1 MTTYTTRRALMQ
13 RIAATAAVTAAPIQL
28 AFGQNAEFA
37 YKYAHNMPP
46 THAVNIRLTE
56 AAKAL
61 KEETG
66 GRVDL
71 QIFPANQL
79 GSDTDTLGQ
88 LRAGGVEFFNLSGLI
103 LATLIPTVSISA
115 IGFAFNDYDA
125 VWKAMDGDLGA
136 YIRSQIAKV
145 GLVGLEKPF
154 DNGFRQMTSS
164 TKPIQSPA
172 DLQGFKMR
180 VPVSPMS
187 TSLFKSF
194 GAAPAA
200 INVVELYTALQ
211 TGLVDGQENPLAII
225 QSFKFNEVQKYC
237 SITNHMW
244 DGFWCLAN
252 RRAWEKL
259 PENLRTVVAKH
270 INGAA
275 VQERADLQAHNDA
288 LQKELEATGM
298 QFNTTKADDFRQVL
312 GKSGFYAEWKKKM
325 GNEGWA
331 ALEKATGATFA

>member
-1 MTTYTTRRALMQ
+1 MTHYTTRRALIQ
-13 RIAATAAVTAAPIQL
+13 RMAATAAITAAPIQL

-37 YKYAHNMPP
+37 YKYAHNLPP
-46 THAVNIRLTE
+46 THAVNLRLNE
-56 AAKAL
+56 AAKAI
-61 KEETG
+61 KEATG
-66 GRVDL
+66 GRVDI
-71 QIFPANQL
+71 QVFPANQL
-79 GSDTDTLGQ
+79 GSDTDTLSQ
-88 LRAGGVEFFNLSGLI
+88 LRSGGVEFFNLSGLI

-115 IGFAFNDYDA
+115 IGFAFSDYDA

-172 DLQGFKMR
+172 DLHGFKMR

-194 GAAPAA
+194 GAAPVA

-211 TGLVDGQENPLAII
+211 TGIADGQENPLLLI
-225 QSFKFNEVQKYC
+225 QNFKFNEVQKYC
-237 SITNHMW
+237 SLTNHMW

-252 RRAWEKL
+252 RRAWERL
-259 PENLRTVVAKH
+259 PEDLRGIVAQH

-275 VQERADLQAHNDA
+275 VQERADIAAQNDA
-288 LQKELEATGM
+288 LQKSLEATGM
-298 QFNTTKADDFRQVL
+298 IFNTTNAADFRQVL

-325 GNEGWA
+325 GDEGWSV
-331 ALEKATGATFA
+331 LERATGAALS

>member
-1 MTTYTTRRALMQ
+1 MTHTTRRALIQ

-28 AFGQNAEFA
+28 AFGQSAEFT
-37 YKYAHNMPP
+37 YKYANNLPP
-46 THAVNIRLTE
+46 THAVNLRLQE
-56 AAKAL
+56 AAKAI
-61 KEETG
+61 KEETS
-66 GRVDL
+66 GRMEL
-71 QIFPANQL
+71 QIFPASQL
-79 GSDTDTLGQ
+79 GSDTDTLSQ
-88 LRAGGVEFFNLSGLI
+88 LRSGGVEFFNLSGLI

-115 IGFAFNDYDA
+115 IGFAFKDYDA

-145 GLVGLEKPF
+145 GLVGLDKPF

-164 TKPIQSPA
+164 TKAIRSPA

-194 GAAPAA
+194 GAAPVA

-211 TGLVDGQENPLAII
+211 TGIADGQENPLNLI
-225 QSFKFNEVQKYC
+225 QLFKFHEVQKYC

-259 PENLRTVVAKH
+259 PENIRGIVARH
-270 INGAA
+270 INAAA
-275 VQERADLQAHNDA
+275 VKERADLVVNNDA
-288 LQKELEATGM
+288 LQKELEAAGM
-298 QFNTTKADDFRQVL
+298 TFNTTQADDFRQIL

-325 GNEGWA
+325 GEEGWSV
-331 ALEKATGATFA
+331 LERSVGSTLG